1 MNSTNV
7 LLGSTGFLLVVAL
20 LFSFTRMNNE
30 KNKNPEE
37 VAYLLREIELL
48 QEEKAAL
55 ENQKRKQSS
64 DSLIWQQASY
74 TSAPVAPEATT
85 TSTDY
90 SEIQEQIAA
99 LREDIANRAPAPTPD
114 PAPTTILPDLTEP
127 IIADPVID
135 EVVEETPHQKQ
146 RQKLIEL
153 AILQGTVQGW
163 DPDWGTVIVDP
174 APRANF
180 ALGDT
185 LALRRNNGI
194 LCSVQIESRADQQY
208 VGTVVA
214 TLAGEMPQL
223 TPGDELIIPPPFER
237 ITE

>member
-55 ENQKRKQSS
+55 EKQKRKQSS
-64 DSLIWQQASY
+64 NSLIWQQASY
-74 TSAPVAPEATT
+74 TSAPVAPEATS

-99 LREDIANRAPAPTPD
+99 LREDIANRAPLLAP
-114 PAPTTILPDLTEP
+114 
-127 IIADPVID
+127 
-135 EVVEETPHQKQ
+135 
-146 RQKLIEL
+146 
-153 AILQGTVQGW
+153 
-163 DPDWGTVIVDP
+163 
-174 APRANF
+174 
-180 ALGDT
+180 
-185 LALRRNNGI
+185 
-194 LCSVQIESRADQQY
+194 
-208 VGTVVA
+208 
-214 TLAGEMPQL
+214 
-223 TPGDELIIPPPFER
+223 IPPQPPSSP
-237 ITE
+237 I